1 MEFGKQ
7 TQKRKHKKKEL
18 QILAPDHSGHDAMYI
33 VIVIVIEVDRSN
45 WSRRRDAVTLNS
57 CIVLSIRPGV
67 NSVVW
72 GG

>member
-18 QILAPDHSGHDAMYI
+18 QILAPDNPGHDAMC
-33 VIVIVIEVDRSN
+33 IVIVIEVDRSN
-45 WSRRRDAVTLNS
+45 WSRRRDAVTLV
-57 CIVLSIRPGV
+57 VLSIRPGV

-72 GG
+72 DG